1 MVWWEASSTRR
12 RHQAPLRAGSVV
24 KEPRKLKH
32 VEATYPRPAVLAR
45 VEGLVVLECTID
57 VTGHVS
63 DVRVLRGVPALDE
76 AALAAVKQ
84 WAYAPTLLDGVPV
97 PVIMTVTVS
106 FNLKQARAR

>member
-1 MVWWEASSTRR
+1 VPD
-12 RHQAPLRAGSVV
+12 APPPPAPVRVGSVV

-32 VEATYPRPAVLAR
+32 VEAAYPRPAVLAR

-57 VTGHVS
+57 VTGHVA
-63 DVRVLRGVPALDE
+63 DVRVLRGVPALDQ
-76 AALAAVKQ
+76 AAVEAVRQ